1 MKNRQLCQ
9 SEAEARLSVEL
20 AIAVPAITI
29 SLKKQPLDCQA
40 ASTRR
45 APSCH
50 SKACYVRLVL
60 DPNENSSWLHS
71 FVDRAVHAYKRIQRI
86 HWDSYGKL
94 GEGNTWLRSLAVAG
108 AFLLIAYL
116 ILP

>member
-1 MKNRQLCQ
+1 M
-9 SEAEARLSVEL
+9 AE
-20 AIAVPAITI
+20 
-29 SLKKQPLDCQA
+29 SLKING
-40 ASTRR
+40 SHTGRI
-45 APSCH
+45 
-50 SKACYVRLVL
+50 RLVL